1 MAKKTKTIKI
11 SGNIDY
17 SKVTQRI
24 LEFRQAN
31 PRGDIQTVPTLLVE
45 DGQVMFKA
53 TVIKDKSDENS
64 ASATGHSLGLNKGV
78 KAFEKLETIAVGR
91 ALAMLGYASDGEIAS
106 AEEMEEFEAYQQ
118 NKKAEFDAYIKET
131 LDSIDETKTVDD
143 LQDLF
148 INLTPE
154 IRQNES
160 IQKAKLAKYKQLLKE
175 IKDVKKA

>member
-31 PRGDIQTVPTLLVE
+31 PHGDIKTEPTILE

-53 TVIKDKSDENS
+53 TIIRDKSDENS

-106 AEEMEEFEAYQQ
+106 AEEMEEFKAYQQ

>member
-31 PRGDIQTVPTLLVE
+31 PRGDIQTVPTILE

-53 TVIKDKSDENS
+53 TVIKDKKDESS

-106 AEEMEEFEAYQQ
+106 AEEMEEFEAYQA
-118 NKKAEFDAYIKET
+118 NKKAEFEAYIKET

-154 IRQNES
+154 VRQNES
-160 IQKAKLAKYKQLLKE
+160 IQKAKLTKYKQLLKE
-175 IKDVKKA
+175 IEDAKKA

>member
-31 PRGDIQTVPTLLVE
+31 PRGDIQTAPTILE

-53 TVIKDKSDENS
+53 TVVKDKKDESS
-64 ASATGHSLGLNKGV
+64 ASATGHSSGLNKGV

-118 NKKAEFDAYIKET
+118 NKKAEFEDYIKET

-154 IRQNES
+154 VRQNES

>member
-1 MAKKTKTIKI
+1 MAIKKAKTGKI

-17 SKVTQRI
+17 SKVVDRI
-24 LEFRQAN
+24 KEFRQDN
-31 PRGDIQTVPTLLVE
+31 PHGDIKTEPTILE

-53 TVIKDKSDENS
+53 TIIRDKSDENS

>member
-31 PRGDIQTVPTLLVE
+31 PHGDIKTEPTILE

-53 TVIKDKSDENS
+53 TIIRDKSDENS

-78 KAFEKLETIAVGR
+78 KTFEKLETIAVGR
-91 ALAMLGYASDGEIAS
+91 ALAMLGYTSDGEIAS

>member
-31 PRGDIQTVPTLLVE
+31 PRGDIQTVPTILE
-45 DGQVMFKA
+45 DSQVMFKA
-53 TVIKDKSDENS
+53 TVTKDKKDESS
-64 ASATGHSLGLNKGV
+64 ASATGHSLGINKGV

-106 AEEMEEFEAYQQ
+106 AEEMEEFEAYQA
-118 NKKAEFDAYIKET
+118 NKKAEFEAYIKET
-131 LDSIDETKTVDD
+131 LGSIDETKTVDD

-154 IRQNES
+154 VMQNES
-160 IQKAKLAKYKQLLKE
+160 IQKAKLTKYKKLLKE
-175 IKDVKKA
+175 IEDAKKA

>member
-31 PRGDIQTVPTLLVE
+31 PRGDIQTVPTILE

-53 TVIKDKSDENS
+53 TVIKDKKDESS

-118 NKKAEFDAYIKET
+118 NKKAEFEAYIKET

-175 IKDVKKA
+175 TKDVKKA

>member
-31 PRGDIQTVPTLLVE
+31 PRGDIQTVPTILE

-53 TVIKDKSDENS
+53 TVVKDKKEESS

-118 NKKAEFDAYIKET
+118 NKKAEFEAYIKET
-131 LDSIDETKTVDD
+131 LDSIDETKTVDG

-148 INLTPE
+148 INLTAE
-154 IRQNES
+154 VRQNES

>member
-31 PRGDIQTVPTLLVE
+31 PRGDIQTAPTILE

-53 TVIKDKSDENS
+53 TVVKDKKDESS

-118 NKKAEFDAYIKET
+118 NKKAEFEDYIKET

-154 IRQNES
+154 VRQNES

>member
-31 PRGDIQTVPTLLVE
+31 PRGDIQTAPTILE

-53 TVIKDKSDENS
+53 TVVKDKKDESS

-106 AEEMEEFEAYQQ
+106 AEEMEELEAYQQ
-118 NKKAEFDAYIKET
+118 NKKAEFEDYIKET

-154 IRQNES
+154 VRQNES

>member
-17 SKVTQRI
+17 SKVTERI

-31 PRGDIQTVPTLLVE
+31 PRGDIQTVPTILE

-53 TVIKDKSDENS
+53 IVTKDKKDESS
-64 ASATGHSLGLNKGV
+64 ASATGHSLGVNKGV

-106 AEEMEEFEAYQQ
+106 DEEMEEFEAYQA
-118 NKKAEFDAYIKET
+118 NKKAEFEAYIKET

-154 IRQNES
+154 VRQNES

-175 IKDVKKA
+175 IEDAKKA